1 MKDSIETQASIKDQA
16 PTVEID
22 LILKRVEELEVRF
35 TQLETSLKETVS
47 FDTLAATITN
57 FSLVLKSQA
66 VLAEIML
73 EVLKTQ
79 NQTP

>member
-1 MKDSIETQASIKDQA
+1 MNRIEQLQD
-16 PTVEID
+16 
-22 LILKRVEELEVRF
+22 EVSAIHE
-35 TQLETSLKETVS
+35 TAENLLQLAE
-47 FDTLAATITN
+47 DTKHNSPALAATITN

-66 VLAEIML
+66 VLTEIML